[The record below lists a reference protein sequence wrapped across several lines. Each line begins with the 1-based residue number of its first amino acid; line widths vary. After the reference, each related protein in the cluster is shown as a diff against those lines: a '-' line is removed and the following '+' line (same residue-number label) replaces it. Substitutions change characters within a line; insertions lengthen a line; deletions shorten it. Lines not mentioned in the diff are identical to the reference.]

1 MISNFREEVLAL
13 ITGIGER
20 IKKRRKELNLTHTQI
35 KEETGISSGN
45 MSSIE
50 SGKTLPSASALIK
63 LSKTLNCSIDWM
75 VTGESPISENFKISD
90 IEERLLTGFRK
101 LPEEDQNELI
111 EILQIK
117 LNKTNRSEK
126 VDQRLSDSTNT
137 ENKRMA

>member
-1 MISNFREEVLAL
+1 M

-75 VTGESPISENFKISD
+75 ITGESSISEHFKISD

-101 LPEEDQNELI
+101 LPVEDQNELI

-126 VDQRLSDSTNT
+126 VDQRLSESTNI
-137 ENKRMA
+137 ENKQMA

>member
-50 SGKTLPSASALIK
+50 SGKTIPSASALIK

-126 VDQRLSDSTNT
+126 VDQRLSESTNT

>member
-126 VDQRLSDSTNT
+126 VDQRLSESTNT

>member
-1 MISNFREEVLAL
+1 M

-126 VDQRLSDSTNT
+126 VDQRLSESTNT